1 MGRRK
6 KHKPHPLE
14 GLVDLESGGLKAG
27 DEIVYKRIGDGATS
41 IGVIQYFEKGKSK
54 GCVAVIDLLLSHF
67 QTVRIEDIVK
77 EPTSKLVRSLR
88 EKAVNR
94 ARRK

>member
-1 MGRRK
+1 MGRQK

-14 GLVDLESGGLKAG
+14 GLVDLESGDLKAG
-27 DEIVYKRIGDGATS
+27 DEIVYKRLGDGAIS
-41 IGVIQYFEKGKSK
+41 IGVIKYFEKGKGK
-54 GCVAVIDLLLSHF
+54 GCVTVIDLLLSHF
-67 QTVRIEDIVK
+67 QTVVIADIVK
-77 EPTSKLVRSLR
+77 EPTSKLVNSLR